1 MFSKNKNEPKI
12 DTEQHELLENAQ
24 KRVKQKKRLYYH
36 FVFFLV
42 GSVFF
47 IIINKVLK
55 VKEDWD
61 WFLWA
66 TVVWAFL
73 VCIHVINVFVT
84 NTFLGKDWERM
95 QREKLVVK
103 QKLKIEKLQRSVE
116 KEFPLPENDME

>member
-1 MFSKNKNEPKI
+1 M
-12 DTEQHELLENAQ
+12 
-24 KRVKQKKRLYYH
+24 
-36 FVFFLV
+36 V

-47 IIINKVLK
+47 IIINKVLN
-55 VKEDWD
+55 VKEEWN

-73 VCIHVINVFVT
+73 VCIHAINVFVT
-84 NTFLGKDWERM
+84 RKFLGEEWERT
-95 QREKLVVK
+95 QREKLVTK